1 MQLLDSL
8 LTPSADESLG
18 QYLRRLRLHRGLSQ
32 ADVVELAGIHL
43 QSLGKI
49 ERGRTLKLNHKT
61 CSGLAYTLN
70 VPKEYLESV
79 GRCVAVDVPS
89 ALKFCPS
96 CWTVG
101 MPPES
106 MWLDLRAKCC
116 FLCDGVTSSLCG
128 LSRADYFPEAS
139 FLPFLWDIL
148 SIFFIFKSLI
158 AESISQ
164 P

>member
-1 MQLLDSL
+1 MQLSDSL
-8 LTPSADESLG
+8 LVPNADESLG

-32 ADVVELAGIHL
+32 ADVVSLAGIHL

-61 CSGLAYTLN
+61 ARGLAYALN
-70 VPKEYLESV
+70 IPKEYLEAV
-79 GRCVAVDVPS
+79 GRGVVVDIPS

-101 MPPES
+101 MAPES

-116 FLCDGVTSSLCG
+116 FLCGMELRHRCVGCQ
-128 LSRADYFPEAS
+128 
-139 FLPFLWDIL
+139 
-148 SIFFIFKSLI
+148 
-158 AESISQ
+158 ESITSLKHRFCPFCGTSYQ
-164 P
+164 SPLPKKV